1 MKLQYPVTW
10 AAAAAVILAL
20 LAANLPA
27 FAQES
32 PRRVVSLNLCTDQF
46 LIALADPGQ
55 IASVSFLAHDR
66 SISFLAADARGFPTN
81 AGRGE
86 AILFSGADLVLAG
99 GFGAYTKR
107 ELLERQGLEVLVLDT
122 WRSLDHG
129 REQIRAVAR
138 RLGHPDRGERLV
150 AAIDAALA
158 RAEGIAPPGRSIL
171 TTYRRG
177 WVPASDSLISEIL
190 RHMGFT
196 LHQDRLGLRE
206 GGVARLESLV
216 AMPPDYALMDEVV
229 GRSIDNGS
237 ALLVHPALLE
247 AIPVE
252 RRLAIPGMLTI
263 CDGPATPTTIDALA
277 AEVRSKVR

>member
-1 MKLQYPVTW
+1 
-10 AAAAAVILAL
+10 
-20 LAANLPA
+20 
-27 FAQES
+27 
-32 PRRVVSLNLCTDQF
+32 
-46 LIALADPGQ
+46 
-55 IASVSFLAHDR
+55 
-66 SISFLAADARGFPTN
+66 
-81 AGRGE
+81 
-86 AILFSGADLVLAG
+86 
-99 GFGAYTKR
+99 
-107 ELLERQGLEVLVLDT
+107 
-122 WRSLDHG
+122 
-129 REQIRAVAR
+129 
-138 RLGHPDRGERLV
+138 
-150 AAIDAALA
+150 
-158 RAEGIAPPGRSIL
+158 
-171 TTYRRG
+171 
-177 WVPASDSLISEIL
+177 VPASDSLISEIL